1 MAHKEQKWCDTQS
14 PMGGEG
20 SGPGGEE
27 MDHVDMTEGEDDD
40 DDDDFIKGCYS
51 LDIDID
57 GSETSRFW
65 IRAEYIRIYEAV
77 EIWYNFIESSRFS
90 GRAPAAIIT
99 GQPGIGE
106 S

>member
-1 MAHKEQKWCDTQS
+1 
-14 PMGGEG
+14 
-20 SGPGGEE
+20 
-27 MDHVDMTEGEDDD
+27 MTEGED
-40 DDDDFIKGCYS
+40 DDDDFIKGCY
-51 LDIDID
+51 DID